1 MRTWEGGLGI
11 EGDVQDDGQC
21 GMEPQRAYGNLSQR
35 AKVLYSRGQPNTCSR
50 GKGAQRNSCAHL
62 SSVRTSL
69 AKQGTLIAHLSS
81 AHTQKVTRSRSE
93 AHGHKKYGM
102 LWTQGAL

>member
-35 AKVLYSRGQPNTCSR
+35 ARVLYSRGQPNTCSR
-50 GKGAQRNSCAHL
+50 GKGLSGIRALICHL
-62 SSVRTSL
+62 YAPASL
-69 AKQGTLIAHLSS
+69 NREH
-81 AHTQKVTRSRSE
+81 
-93 AHGHKKYGM
+93 
-102 LWTQGAL
+102 